1 MGQERPAS
9 WFDERIR
16 ASGLHEMELEELPT
30 ASLLKEIG
38 RQVPP
43 ESRVVDVGS
52 RCGHMAEVL
61 RRHGVTE
68 YLGFDFAPTAVEAA
82 ERRAPWAW
90 FVNIDVRRV
99 KFPHADLFLFVD
111 VLENIW
117 DDVEVV
123 NSVPSDSRLIVSVPR
138 EDGPARV
145 AHFPELDDATSRY
158 RDVMTIDEAYTYE
171 DDHHILTGRS

>member
-9 WFDERIR
+9 WFDQRYRE
-16 ASGLHEMELEELPT
+16 SGLHEKELLELPYGSLLEEVAGQVT
-30 ASLLKEIG
+30 AEA
-38 RQVPP
+38 
-43 ESRVVDVGS
+43 RVVDVGS
-52 RCGHMAEVL
+52 RAGHMAEL
-61 RRHGVTE
+61 LGAEDVTD

-82 ERRAPWAW
+82 EQRAPWAW
-90 FVNIDVRRV
+90 FVNIDVRQVR
-99 KFPHADLFLFVD
+99 FPHADLFLFVD

-145 AHFPELDDATSRY
+145 AHFPELEAATDRY
-158 RDVMTIDEAYTYE
+158 RDVMEIEDAYTYE
-171 DDHHILTGRS
+171 DGHHVLIGTS